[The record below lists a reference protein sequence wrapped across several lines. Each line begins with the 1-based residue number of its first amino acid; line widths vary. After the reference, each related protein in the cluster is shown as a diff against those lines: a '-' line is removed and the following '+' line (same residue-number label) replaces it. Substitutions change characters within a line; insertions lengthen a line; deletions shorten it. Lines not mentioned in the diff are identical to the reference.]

1 MEVEVEVA
9 AVAEAGKPERG
20 LSPLIATVLLVVS
33 TLVAGGLLV
42 EGLGKLGAPSI
53 PPQTVVQLWT
63 NYPGNGG
70 IAIVHA
76 SGEGISKAYRADI
89 LENTPMG
96 TLLENIRW
104 ANLELRVNGVRVE
117 NEIDLALV
125 TGPVKEGMNDL
136 PGPGEA
142 LALSFKRGKLN
153 VGDKV
158 ELIYTPLGYKVAEA
172 TVPEPVPGRQYVDT
186 GIQLRA
192 ARLLGRQEETV
203 KAMKEKRFS
212 DARRL
217 AYELQAITR
226 DLHDNYL
233 AYSPYLENN
242 LWELNRYMPDLV
254 SENLCKTLIVIYEGC
269 LPHLIN
275 ALELIDN
282 IMYVWLHV
290 DDPSLLQAVQLYQI
304 ENARLCAKAIYEN
317 VQRVEN
323 LRKASKYYDSS
334 KTLLQNMEILYAI
347 PGGFVQDLS
356 RDLYIPFLTPWVETL
371 QCTGALGRFTLKLR
385 IYNLGTVPVQNLDAK
400 MYVWEDW
407 PTNSNHS
414 GEDTAN
420 PFWPSVYFKVTSQD
434 SRNQGFLKIE
444 VEDPF
449 WNKQLQPMQNKVMDM
464 WEHIVWNF
472 GWPRLPYPTKCEK
485 QYWWVDEQ
493 QLVQRLENWGLTY
506 DLSENNHP
514 LIEYFRKIGSDLRAP
529 YTGEG
534 GKGYYVGDIL
544 QDSSTTWSKR
554 NLGPGGDFLTVT
566 VDVPT
571 TSMDW
576 FKPSRGGT
584 TNCGLWIDDQF
595 QLSEVYVVGDDA
607 FWGRRTELDAFSAMY
622 MGSVCG

>member
-1 MEVEVEVA
+1 VLR
-9 AVAEAGKPERG
+9 AEGALPERG
-20 LSPLIATVLLVVS
+20 VSPLIATVLLVVS

-63 NYPGNGG
+63 NYPGYGG
-70 IAIVHA
+70 VAIVHA

-89 LENTPMG
+89 LEETPMG

-125 TGPVKEGMNDL
+125 TGPVKRGMNDL

-142 LALSFKRGKLN
+142 LALSFKRGTLR

-186 GIQLRA
+186 AIQLRA

-217 AYELQAITR
+217 AYELQAIAR

-254 SENLCKTLIVIYEGC
+254 SENLCKTLIVIYEGG

-275 ALELIDN
+275 ALELIEN
-282 IMYVWLHV
+282 IMYVWLRV
-290 DDPSLLQAVQLYQI
+290 DDPSLLQAVRRYQI
-304 ENARLCAKAIYEN
+304 ENAALCARAIYEN

-323 LRKASKYYDSS
+323 LRWKSKYYTPLPGENENTPES
-334 KTLLQNMEILYAI
+334 KIRRMEILYAI

-356 RDLYIPFLTPWVETL
+356 RDLYIPFLTPWVESLSMSTSGL
-371 QCTGALGRFTLKLR
+371 SVTMRV
-385 IYNLGTVPVQNLDAK
+385 YNLGTTRVENIRIN
-400 MYVWEDW
+400 MYTWVDNVGA
-407 PTNSNHS
+407 PSG
-414 GEDTAN
+414 GEDSDWNAK
-420 PFWPSVYFKVTSQD
+420 FWVSKFFNKGSTGSRYSGFQKIKV
-434 SRNQGFLKIE
+434 
-444 VEDPF
+444 DPIF
-449 WNKQLQPMQNKVMDM
+449 ASKPLFPMYYVDNLGNAEMDL
-464 WEHIVWNF
+464 WEHIIWNF
-472 GWPRLPYPTKCEK
+472 GWPRLPYPTKCER
-485 QYWWVDEQ
+485 QYWWVDEH
-493 QLVQRLENWGLTY
+493 QLVQRFQNWGLTY

-514 LIEYFRKIGSDLRAP
+514 IVEFFWKNNRIAPSAP
-529 YTGEG
+529 YMGEG
-534 GKGYYVGDIL
+534 GKAVYVGNPF
-544 QDSSTTWSKR
+544 SRVSPSKTS
-554 NLGPGGDFLTVT
+554 LDPGGDNLTISYSGTDFLLY
-566 VDVPT
+566 
-571 TSMDW
+571 
-576 FKPSRGGT
+576 
-584 TNCGLWIDDQF
+584 CGLDIDDQMA
-595 QLSEVYVVGDDA
+595 LSDVYVVGDDA
-607 FWGRRTELDAFSAMY
+607 FWGRKTELAAFAAMY
-622 MGSVCG
+622 MNAVC

>member
-1 MEVEVEVA
+1 MMRKQKEGV
-9 AVAEAGKPERG
+9 
-20 LSPLIATVLLVVS
+20 SPLLGTILLVSMVF
-33 TLVAGGLLV
+33 
-42 EGLGKLGAPSI
+42 GLGVGVSLIVRSVSGPNL

-63 NYPGNGG
+63 NYPGYGG
-70 IAIVHA
+70 VAIVHA

-117 NEIDLALV
+117 NEIDLALI

-356 RDLYIPFLTPWVETL
+356 RDLYIPFLTPWVE
-371 QCTGALGRFTLKLR
+371 ALSVSMSGGMNVQLR
-385 IYNLGTVPVQNLDAK
+385 IYNLGTTRVENL
-400 MYVWEDW
+400 
-407 PTNSNHS
+407 
-414 GEDTAN
+414 TAHMFMWLDNYQKNLN
-420 PFWPSVYFKVTSQD
+420 PGDQGSLDSAFWVSRYFNVGQPSSRFTGFSQ
-434 SRNQGFLKIE
+434 
-444 VEDPF
+444 VVVDPQF
-449 WNKQLQPMQNKVMDM
+449 VSKPLQPLQNTTMDM
-464 WEHIVWNF
+464 WEHIVWNY
-472 GWPRLPYPTKCEK
+472 GWPRLPYPTKCERE
-485 QYWWVDEQ
+485 YWWVDEH
-493 QLVQRLENWGLTY
+493 QLVQRFQDWGLTY
-506 DLSENNHP
+506 DLTENNHP
-514 LIEYFRKIGSDLRAP
+514 IIEYFRRYTGLCAP

-534 GKGYYVGDIL
+534 GRAVYAGDVL
-544 QDSSTTWSKR
+544 TDSTVKWYNSAGQQISPPI
-554 NLGPGGDFLTVT
+554 NLNPGGDYVKVVLSQDCLLNLDFWAPNISCKLQT
-566 VDVPT
+566 DA
-571 TSMDW
+571 
-576 FKPSRGGT
+576 
-584 TNCGLWIDDQF
+584 QF
-595 QLSEVYVVGDDA
+595 QLQEVYVAGDDA
-607 FWGRRTELDAFSAMY
+607 FWGGKTELEAFSAMY
-622 MGSVCG
+622 MNKLC